1 MITKNFLEII
11 GKINKRLLEYFNQ
24 DSNNFSKKEIIL
36 KQTVKISEEV
46 WELSWEVL
54 SSFWLQRK
62 EKLVENWKENLENEF
77 ADVILSTLLLAKTMD
92 VDINLALEKK
102 LEKIKERGL
111 L

>member
-11 GKINKRLLEYFNQ
+11 GKIDGNISDYYWGNIPE
-24 DSNNFSKKEIIL
+24 KEIIL
-36 KQTVKISEEV
+36 NKTIKLSEEV

-54 SSFWLQRK
+54 ATFWNQRK
-62 EKLVENWKENLENEF
+62 EKMKNKKKGDLGDEF
-77 ADVILSTLLLAKTMD
+77 ADVILCTLLLAKWMN

-102 LEKIKERGL
+102 LEKIKERWL

>member
-1 MITKNFLEII
+1 MITKNFLQTIK
-11 GKINKRLLEYFNQ
+11 KIDKKL
-24 DSNNFSKKEIIL
+24 NNFYWDGFTKKEIIL
-36 KQTVKISEEV
+36 KKTVKLSEEV

-62 EKLVENWKENLENEF
+62 EKLEKNCKNDLENEF
-77 ADVILSTLLLAKTMD
+77 ADVVLTTLLLAKEMD
-92 VDINLALEKK
+92 VDINAALENK